1 MRVCRHQKSVVGPV
15 ARARG
20 FQLPERAQSQVG
32 TELLPAAA
40 LWLAAMERALFA
52 QLLTAPVAEMSIFP
66 QSQSASRRRTPL
78 VLVFLLR
85 TFLSVLVSLS
95 PICFCPA
102 PEQSAAA
109 SPLWLVRPAQVD
121 F

>member
-1 MRVCRHQKSVVGPV
+1 
-15 ARARG
+15 
-20 FQLPERAQSQVG
+20 
-32 TELLPAAA
+32 
-40 LWLAAMERALFA
+40 MERALFA

-121 F
+121 FPAAAVFRSARNREPTPAPTPAGLVGLAWFAPY